1 MLSAPCTRALCDLQA
16 LLGGRSVGWVASFSC
31 SLRVF
36 FFYPY
41 GEEKWVHEMCQAGT
55 AQSIPARVG
64 RCHRATSC
72 ALLLFAEL
80 SARGSG
86 GSAWPKS
93 CLFNPAYLCWRSS
106 RRSCLAQ
113 NRFLRCSTMRCV
125 ARGGKKMEG
134 ASPAT
139 RLGAASLSPALGGGA
154 NYFPLSEVGGRRSS
168 SRLRK

>member
-1 MLSAPCTRALCDLQA
+1 MLSAPRTRALCDLQA

-36 FFYPY
+36 FFIHT
-41 GEEKWVHEMCQAGT
+41 GRRSGFMRCARLGRH
-55 AQSIPARVG
+55 SIPARVG

-125 ARGGKKMEG
+125 ARGGKKMEE